1 MSDPLAI
8 IRAEIENIK
17 AEAAAKEAAAEAA
30 RKALQNEQDAILT
43 DGLRQIF
50 EAVGIDSIP
59 TEPLAQIGEYSFRLS
74 PARSG
79 WAGVIERNYFCL
91 TISTSQAIAD
101 DFEINL
107 NFGNPEGDIDVP
119 KLRRNIALA
128 FLQIEHKTQLAIRE
142 EVELSDRIE
151 CED

>member
-30 RKALQNEQDAILT
+30 RKALQNEQNAILT

-50 EAVGIDSIP
+50 EAVGIEVVP
-59 TEPLAQIGEYSFRLS
+59 TEPLVQIGEYGFHLF
-74 PARSG
+74 PAHG
-79 WAGVIERNYFCL
+79 WEGVIQRNYFRL
-91 TISTSQAIAD
+91 RISNSEAVAD

-107 NFGNPEGDIDVP
+107 NFGNPEGDINVP

-142 EVELSDRIE
+142 EAELSDRIE